1 MNTSKPMLAGK
12 APKDLSELTYPVLAS
27 PKLDGI
33 RALIRDGQVVSRAMK
48 LIPNVNVRA
57 ALEGIPDGVDGE
69 LMVEGGFKACSS
81 AFMSKS
87 KPVTDFWYFVFDWD
101 ITVAF
106 PDHPDSA
113 DCGFDERLAKLTNWS
128 ENQGHNNMR
137 VVEHVLIDNA
147 EDLALYEAKCLEEGF
162 EGVMVRDPEGLYKH
176 GRSTTREGGL
186 LKIKQF
192 ADEEMTVT
200 GFVELMHN
208 DNEATK
214 DAFGRTKR
222 STSKEG
228 KRPAGVMGVMVGE
241 TTDGAIVEL
250 GTGFTAEE
258 REVMWNTRD
267 SLLGRLV
274 KFKHLPDPGGRLEGQ
289 RPRHPVYL
297 GFRATEDIS

>member
-1 MNTSKPMLAGK
+1 MFKPMLAGK
-12 APKDLSELTYPVLAS
+12 APADLSKLRYPVLAS

-33 RALIRDGQVVSRAMK
+33 RCHIHEGEAKSRSMK
-48 LIPNVNVRA
+48 LIPNASVRA
-57 ALEGIPDGVDGE
+57 ALAGLPDGIDGE
-69 LMVEGGFKACSS
+69 LMVEGDFSACSS

-87 KPVTDFWYFVFDWD
+87 KEVTDFWFFAFDWCTID
-101 ITVAF
+101 AF
-106 PDHPDSA
+106 RS
-113 DCGFDERLAKLTNWS
+113 GFEMRLAALTRWS
-128 ENQGHNNMR
+128 EQNGHNNLR

-147 EDLALYEAKCLEEGF
+147 EDLAAYEAQCLAQGF
-162 EGVMVRDPEGLYKH
+162 EGVMVRDPQGAYKF

-200 GFVELMHN
+200 GFVEREHN
-208 DNEATK
+208 DNEAEK

-228 KRPAGVMGVMVGE
+228 KRPAGDMGVMVGE
-241 TTDGAIVEL
+241 TEDGAIVEL

-258 REVMWNTRD
+258 RVVMWNMRD
-267 SLLGRLV
+267 QLIGKLV
-274 KFKHLPDPGGRLEGQ
+274 KFKHLPAPGGRPAGT

-297 GFRATEDIS
+297 GFRDTADLS